1 MQCNCKS
8 AKSKAIAFC
17 KCDNYLGPLADWD
30 CKINCHGSHYLIQ
43 SSSNLAH
50 EATA

>member
-1 MQCNCKS
+1 M
-8 AKSKAIAFC
+8 AFGE
-17 KCDNYLGPLADWD
+17 CDNCVGPFADLD
-30 CKINCHGSHYLIQ
+30 CKINCHGLHYLIQ